1 MNGERRDS
9 ILPMNPARSEFVRL
23 AAREPIPLAHG
34 ALLIAKEEYPEL
46 DVSQY
51 LDHLAALGRVAE
63 RAMRAGGDTVERVE
77 LLSDFLFA
85 QTGFAANR
93 DNYGDPRN
101 SFLNEVLERRLGIPI
116 TLSVVYL
123 EVGRRAGLQLFGVS
137 FPSHFLV
144 KAVDERGELIID
156 PFNGGAI
163 LGIDD
168 IRDRLKEIYGR
179 PVELQPA
186 LLKAVGARQIL
197 ARMLRNLKNIYQSGA
212 DWPRALA
219 ALDRILVLEPRSAE
233 EILERATIYER
244 LECFGAALEDLQ
256 SFLTQAPDHPAA
268 DAAREAAVRLARQVA
283 RIN

>member
-1 MNGERRDS
+1 
-9 ILPMNPARSEFVRL
+9 MNPARTEFARI

-34 ALLIAKEEYPEL
+34 ALLIAKEEYPDLE
-46 DVSQY
+46 VAHY
-51 LDHLAALGRVAE
+51 LEHLATLGRAAQSALREAE
-63 RAMRAGGDTVERVE
+63 NTVERVQT
-77 LLSDFLFA
+77 LSDFLFVR
-85 QTGFAANR
+85 TGFAGNR

-101 SFLNEVLERRLGIPI
+101 SFLNDVLERRLGIPI
-116 TLSVVYL
+116 TLSVIYL
-123 EVGRRAGLQLFGVS
+123 EVGRRAGLNLFGVS